1 MANIYERL
9 GVRTIIN
16 AKGPS
21 TRLSGGIMR
30 PEVAEAM
37 AEASQHC
44 VEMAE
49 LQARASEIIAEITG
63 AEAGLVTSG
72 AAAGLL
78 LGTAACVTGLDAGRM
93 NRLPDTSGMANEIV
107 IVRSQ
112 RNFYDHLIRAVGIRL
127 VEVGLPDRYA
137 GAGAR
142 DAEAWEIADALS
154 ERTAA
159 VHWVAGPNA
168 RPRLEQVV
176 EVAHAAGVPVLVDAA
191 AQLPPAD
198 NLRRF
203 IEAGADLVAFSGG
216 KAIGG
221 PQASGILCGRRYL
234 VMAAALQNL
243 DLDVFYELWAPPAHF
258 IDKTRLK
265 GLPQHGIGR
274 GCKVGKE
281 EIVGLLTALRLFV
294 EEDHAARRA
303 RWRGLMQELVD
314 GLAGLAARP
323 AASAG
328 RRRGAGSRARSG
340 RSGGRRER
348 ARADEAPRARRAR
361 RLRRPVGDRP
371 GPHPVQPDVAKGWR
385 AGADRGAGARG
396 SGARELSGA
405 RSDGRAGAGQGG
417 DRDRRGAGHRRGDR
431 RAAGRGRRA
440 RGHRRHARG

>member
-16 AKGPS
+16 ANGPS

-37 AEASQHC
+37 VEASQHC
-44 VEMAE
+44 VEIAE
-49 LQARASEIIAEITG
+49 LQARASEIIAELTG
-63 AEAGLVTSG
+63 AEAGLVTAG

-78 LGTAACVTGLDAGRM
+78 LGTAACVTGLDSGRM
-93 NRLPDTSGMANEIV
+93 NRLPDTSGMANEVV

-112 RNFYDHLIRAVGIRL
+112 RNFYDHMIRAVGVRL

-142 DAEAWEIADALS
+142 DAEPWEIADVLS

-168 RPRLEQVV
+168 RPALEQVV

-191 AQLPPAD
+191 AQLPPAE

-203 IEAGADLVAFSGG
+203 IEAGADLVTFSGG

-265 GLPQHGIGR
+265 GLPQHGLGR

-281 EIVGLLTALRLFV
+281 AIVGLVTALRLFV
-294 EEDHAARRA
+294 EEDAAARRA
-303 RWRGLMQELVD
+303 RWRTLMQELAD
-314 GLAGLAARP
+314 GLQGLAHARVGLLDQGEVPLVALDLDEAAARLSALELMKRLEHGTPPVFADP
-323 AASAG
+323 AALDQARILFGPMSLKDGEPAQIAD
-328 RRRGAGSRARSG
+328 RLRALL
-340 RSGGRRER
+340 
-348 ARADEAPRARRAR
+348 ARAN
-361 RLRRPVGDRP
+361 
-371 GPHPVQPDVAKGWR
+371 
-385 AGADRGAGARG
+385 
-396 SGARELSGA
+396 
-405 RSDGRAGAGQGG
+405 
-417 DRDRRGAGHRRGDR
+417 
-431 RAAGRGRRA
+431 
-440 RGHRRHARG
+440 

>member
-1 MANIYERL
+1 MANVYERL

-37 AEASQHC
+37 VEAAQHC

-63 AEAGLVTSG
+63 AEAGLVTAG
-72 AAAGLL
+72 AAAGLM
-78 LGTAACVTGLDAGRM
+78 LGAAACVTGLDAGRM
-93 NRLPDTSGMANEIV
+93 NRLPDTTGMANEIV
-107 IVRSQ
+107 MVRSQ
-112 RNFYDHLIRAVGIRL
+112 RNFYDHVIRAVGVRL
-127 VEVGLPDRYA
+127 FEVGLPDRYA

-159 VHWVAGPNA
+159 VHWVAARNA
-168 RPRLEQVV
+168 RPPLEQVV

-191 AQLPPAD
+191 AQLPPAY

-203 IEAGADLVAFSGG
+203 TEAGADLVTFSGG

-281 EIVGLLTALRLFV
+281 EIVGLLTALRAFV
-294 EEDHAARRA
+294 EEDAVARRA
-303 RWRGLMQELVD
+303 RWRGLMQELAD
-314 GLAGLAARP
+314 GLEGLPHARLQLLDEDEVPLVALDLDTAAARLRALELMKRLEHGTPPVFADPSALDQNRILFGPMSLKDGEP
-323 AASAG
+323 AQIA
-328 RRRGAGSRARSG
+328 
-340 RSGGRRER
+340 E
-348 ARADEAPRARRAR
+348 
-361 RLRRPVGDRP
+361 RLRAVL
-371 GPHPVQPDVAKGWR
+371 
-385 AGADRGAGARG
+385 ART
-396 SGARELSGA
+396 S
-405 RSDGRAGAGQGG
+405 
-417 DRDRRGAGHRRGDR
+417 
-431 RAAGRGRRA
+431 
-440 RGHRRHARG
+440 

>member
-1 MANIYERL
+1 MANVYERI

-21 TRLSGGIMR
+21 TRLSGGPMR
-30 PEVAEAM
+30 AEVAEAM
-37 AEASQHC
+37 VEGSQHC

-78 LGTAACVTGLDAGRM
+78 LGAAACVTGLDSGRM
-93 NRLPDTSGMANEIV
+93 NRLPDTAGMANEV
-107 IVRSQ
+107 VVVRSQ
-112 RNFYDHLIRAVGIRL
+112 RNFYDHMIRAVGVRL

-159 VHWVAGPNA
+159 VLWVAAPNA
-168 RPRLEQVV
+168 RPRLEPVV
-176 EVAHAAGVPVLVDAA
+176 EVAHAAGMPVLVDAA
-191 AQLPPAD
+191 AQLPPVH

-203 IEAGADLVAFSGG
+203 LDAGADLVAFSGG

-234 VMAAALQNL
+234 IMAAALQHL
-243 DLDVFYELWAPPAHF
+243 DLDVFYELWAPPMHF

-294 EEDHAARRA
+294 EEDEVARHA
-303 RWRGLMQELVD
+303 RWRALMQELAD
-314 GLAGLAARP
+314 GLADLPHARISLVDDGEVPLLALDLEP
-323 AASAG
+323 AAGVGALELMKRLEQGTPAVFADPAAVDQG
-328 RRRGAGSRARSG
+328 RILLGPMSLKDGEPTRIAERLRGLLGRGA
-340 RSGGRRER
+340 
-348 ARADEAPRARRAR
+348 
-361 RLRRPVGDRP
+361 
-371 GPHPVQPDVAKGWR
+371 
-385 AGADRGAGARG
+385 
-396 SGARELSGA
+396 
-405 RSDGRAGAGQGG
+405 
-417 DRDRRGAGHRRGDR
+417 
-431 RAAGRGRRA
+431 
-440 RGHRRHARG
+440 

>member
-16 AKGPS
+16 AKGPA
-21 TRLSGGIMR
+21 TRLSGGPMR
-30 PEVAEAM
+30 AEVAEAM
-37 AEASQHC
+37 AEASRHC
-44 VEMAE
+44 IEMAE

-78 LGTAACVTGLDAGRM
+78 LGAAACVTGLDSGRM
-93 NRLPDTSGMANEIV
+93 NRLPDTSDMANEIV

-112 RNFYDHLIRAVGIRL
+112 RNFYDHMIRAVGVRL

-168 RPRLEQVV
+168 KPRLEQVV

-191 AQLPPAD
+191 AQLPPVD

-203 IEAGADLVAFSGG
+203 IEAGADLVTFSGG

-243 DLDVFYELWAPPAHF
+243 DLDVFYELWDPPAHF

-265 GLPQHGIGR
+265 GLPHHGVGR

-281 EIVGLLTALRLFV
+281 EIVGLLIALRLFV
-294 EEDHAARRA
+294 QEDRVARLA
-303 RWRGLMQELVD
+303 RWRDLMQELAD
-314 GLAGLAARP
+314 GLQGLPHAGVHLLDEGDVPQLAL
-323 AASAG
+323 
-328 RRRGAGSRARSG
+328 
-340 RSGGRRER
+340 EL
-348 ARADEAPRARRAR
+348 DEAA
-361 RLRRPVGDRP
+361 
-371 GPHPVQPDVAKGWR
+371 
-385 AGADRGAGARG
+385 AGVSALELMRQLEHGAPAVFADPSAIDRGRVLFGP
-396 SGARELSGA
+396 LSL
-405 RSDGRAGAGQGG
+405 RDGEPAQIVERV
-417 DRDRRGAGHRRGDR
+417 
-431 RAAGRGRRA
+431 RAALA
-440 RGHRRHARG
+440 RTN

>member
-16 AKGPS
+16 ANGPS

-30 PEVAEAM
+30 REVAEAM
-37 AEASQHC
+37 GEASQHC

-49 LQARASEIIAEITG
+49 LQARASEIIANITG
-63 AEAGLVTSG
+63 AEAGLVTAG

-93 NRLPDTSGMANEIV
+93 NRLPNTSDMANQVV

-112 RNFYDHLIRAVGIRL
+112 RNFYDHMIRAVGVRL

-142 DAEAWEIADALS
+142 DAEPWEIADALS

-159 VHWVAGPNA
+159 VYWVAGPKA
-168 RPRLEQVV
+168 RPALEQVV

-203 IEAGADLVAFSGG
+203 IDAGADLVAFSGG

-265 GLPQHGIGR
+265 GLPQHGLGR

-294 EEDHAARRA
+294 EEDAAARRA
-303 RWRGLMQELVD
+303 RWRALMQELAD
-314 GLAGLAARP
+314 SLQGLPHVRVHLLDEGEVPLVALDLDEAAARLSALELMKRLEHGTP
-323 AASAG
+323 AVFADPSALDQG
-328 RRRGAGSRARSG
+328 RILFGPMCLKNGEPAQV
-340 RSGGRRER
+340 
-348 ARADEAPRARRAR
+348 AD
-361 RLRRPVGDRP
+361 RLRALLARPN
-371 GPHPVQPDVAKGWR
+371 
-385 AGADRGAGARG
+385 
-396 SGARELSGA
+396 
-405 RSDGRAGAGQGG
+405 
-417 DRDRRGAGHRRGDR
+417 
-431 RAAGRGRRA
+431 
-440 RGHRRHARG
+440 

>member
-21 TRLSGGIMR
+21 TRLSGSIMH

-78 LGTAACVTGLDAGRM
+78 LGTAACVTGLDSGRM

-127 VEVGLPDRYA
+127 VEIGLPDRYA

-191 AQLPPAD
+191 AQLPPAS

-203 IEAGADLVAFSGG
+203 IEVGADLVTFSAG

-221 PQASGILCGRRYL
+221 PQAAGILCGRRYL

-274 GCKVGKE
+274 SCKIGKE
-281 EIVGLLTALRLFV
+281 QIVGLLTALRLFV

-314 GLAGLAARP
+314 GLAGFQHARVHLLDEGEVP
-323 AASAG
+323 EVALDV
-328 RRRGAGSRARSG
+328 
-340 RSGGRRER
+340 
-348 ARADEAPRARRAR
+348 DEAAAGVSALELVK
-361 RLRRPVGDRP
+361 RLEHGTPAVFANP
-371 GPHPVQPDVAKGWR
+371 GSV
-385 AGADRGAGARG
+385 DRGRILFNPMALKDGDPAQIAERVRGILARTN
-396 SGARELSGA
+396 
-405 RSDGRAGAGQGG
+405 
-417 DRDRRGAGHRRGDR
+417 
-431 RAAGRGRRA
+431 
-440 RGHRRHARG
+440 

>member
-1 MANIYERL
+1 MTTIYEHL
-9 GVRTIIN
+9 GVRSIIN

-21 TRLSGGIMR
+21 TRLSGGPMR
-30 PEVAEAM
+30 SDVAQAM
-37 AEASQHC
+37 VEASQHC
-44 VEMAE
+44 VDMAE

-78 LGTAACVTGLDAGRM
+78 LGTAACVTGLDAGQM
-93 NRLPDTSGMANEIV
+93 NRLPETAGVANEIV
-107 IVRSQ
+107 MVRSQ
-112 RNFYDHLIRAVGIRL
+112 RNFYDHMIRAVGVRL

-137 GAGAR
+137 GAGSR

-159 VHWVAGPNA
+159 VHWVAAPGA

-234 VMAAALQNL
+234 IMAAALQNL

-265 GLPQHGIGR
+265 GLPHHGIGR

-294 EEDHAARRA
+294 EEDAGARRA
-303 RWRGLMQELVD
+303 RWRRLMQELVD
-314 GLAGLAARP
+314 DLADLRHATVGLLDDEEVPRVALDL
-323 AASAG
+323 
-328 RRRGAGSRARSG
+328 
-340 RSGGRRER
+340 
-348 ARADEAPRARRAR
+348 DEAALGMSALELMK
-361 RLRRPVGDRP
+361 RLE
-371 GPHPVQPDVAKGWR
+371 H
-385 AGADRGAGARG
+385 GAPAVFADPSAIDRGRILFAPMCLKDGEPTRIAERVR
-396 SGARELSGA
+396 ALL
-405 RSDGRAGAGQGG
+405 GRAA
-417 DRDRRGAGHRRGDR
+417 
-431 RAAGRGRRA
+431 
-440 RGHRRHARG
+440 

>member
-1 MANIYERL
+1 MGNVYERI

-21 TRLSGGIMR
+21 TRLSGGYLR
-30 PEVAEAM
+30 AEVAEAM
-37 AEASQHC
+37 VEASQHC

-49 LQARASEIIAEITG
+49 LQARASEIIAEVTG

-78 LGTAACVTGLDAGRM
+78 LGAAACVTGLDSGRM
-93 NRLPDTSGMANEIV
+93 NRLPDTAGVANEV
-107 IVRSQ
+107 VVVRSQ
-112 RNFYDHLIRAVGIRL
+112 RNFYDHMIRAVGVRL

-154 ERTAA
+154 EATSA
-159 VHWVAGPNA
+159 VLWVAAPNA
-168 RPRLEQVV
+168 QPRLEQVV

-191 AQLPPAD
+191 AQLPPLH

-203 IEAGADLVAFSGG
+203 VDAGADLVTFSGG

-234 VMAAALQNL
+234 IMAAALQNL
-243 DLDVFYELWAPPAHF
+243 DLDVFYELWAPPMHF

-294 EEDHAARRA
+294 EEDGGARRA
-303 RWRGLMQELVD
+303 RWRGLMQELAD
-314 GLAGLAARP
+314 GLAGLPNARISLVDDGEVPLLALDLEP
-323 AASAG
+323 AAGVGALELMKRLEHGAPAVFADPAAIDQG
-328 RRRGAGSRARSG
+328 RILFGPMSLKDGEPALIA
-340 RSGGRRER
+340 E
-348 ARADEAPRARRAR
+348 
-361 RLRRPVGDRP
+361 RLRG
-371 GPHPVQPDVAKGWR
+371 
-385 AGADRGAGARG
+385 
-396 SGARELSGA
+396 LL
-405 RSDGRAGAGQGG
+405 
-417 DRDRRGAGHRRGDR
+417 
-431 RAAGRGRRA
+431 GRGT
-440 RGHRRHARG
+440 

>member
-16 AKGPS
+16 ANGPS
-21 TRLSGGIMR
+21 TRLSGGTMR
-30 PEVAEAM
+30 PEVAAAM
-37 AEASQHC
+37 LEASQHC
-44 VEMAE
+44 IEMAE

-78 LGTAACVTGLDAGRM
+78 LGAAACVTGLDSGRM

-107 IVRSQ
+107 MVRSQ
-112 RNFYDHLIRAVGIRL
+112 RNFYDHMIRAVGARL

-159 VHWVAGPNA
+159 VHWVAGPKA
-168 RPRLEQVV
+168 RPTLEQVV

-265 GLPQHGIGR
+265 GLPQHGLGR

-294 EEDHAARRA
+294 EEDAAARRA
-303 RWRGLMQELVD
+303 RWRALMQELAD
-314 GLAGLAARP
+314 GLAGLPHARVHLLDEGEAPLVALDLDEAAARLSALELMKRLEHGTPPVFADPSALDQGRILFGPMSLKDGEP
-323 AASAG
+323 AQI
-328 RRRGAGSRARSG
+328 
-340 RSGGRRER
+340 
-348 ARADEAPRARRAR
+348 AD
-361 RLRRPVGDRP
+361 RLRTLLARPN
-371 GPHPVQPDVAKGWR
+371 
-385 AGADRGAGARG
+385 
-396 SGARELSGA
+396 
-405 RSDGRAGAGQGG
+405 
-417 DRDRRGAGHRRGDR
+417 
-431 RAAGRGRRA
+431 
-440 RGHRRHARG
+440 

>member
-1 MANIYERL
+1 MGNRSIEIDRHATAALLCPLVANEGLSPAARQTARVAEGAMTDIYQRL
-9 GVRTIIN
+9 GVRSIIN

-21 TRLSGGIMR
+21 TRLSGGRMR
-30 PEVAEAM
+30 AEVAEAM
-37 AEASQHC
+37 VEASRQC
-44 VEMAE
+44 VDMAE

-93 NRLPDTSGMANEIV
+93 NRLPDTAGMENEIV

-112 RNFYDHLIRAVGIRL
+112 RNFYDHMIRAVGVRL

-142 DAEAWEIADALS
+142 DAEAWEIADAFS

-159 VHWVAGPNA
+159 VHWVAGPGA

-191 AQLPPAD
+191 AQLPPAE

-203 IEAGADLVAFSGG
+203 VDAGADLVAFSGG

-234 VMAAALQNL
+234 IMAAALQNL
-243 DLDVFYELWAPPAHF
+243 DLDVFYDLWAPPAHF

-274 GCKVGKE
+274 SCKIGKE

-294 EEDHAARRA
+294 EEKAGARRA
-303 RWRGLMQELVD
+303 RWRGLMQDLTD
-314 GLAGLAARP
+314 GLADL
-323 AASAG
+323 
-328 RRRGAGSRARSG
+328 
-340 RSGGRRER
+340 
-348 ARADEAPRARRAR
+348 
-361 RLRRPVGDRP
+361 
-371 GPHPVQPDVAKGWR
+371 
-385 AGADRGAGARG
+385 
-396 SGARELSGA
+396 
-405 RSDGRAGAGQGG
+405 
-417 DRDRRGAGHRRGDR
+417 
-431 RAAGRGRRA
+431 
-440 RGHRRHARG
+440 RHARIVLLDEDEVPQVALDLDEAAAGMTTLELVKRLEHGVPAVFADPAAIDRGRILFGPMSLQDGEPARIAERLRALLGHAS

>member
-16 AKGPS
+16 ANGPS

-30 PEVAEAM
+30 REVAEAM
-37 AEASQHC
+37 GEASQHC

-49 LQARASEIIAEITG
+49 LQARASEIIANITG

-93 NRLPDTSGMANEIV
+93 NRLPDTSDMANQVI

-112 RNFYDHLIRAVGIRL
+112 RNFYDHMIRAVGVRL

-142 DAEAWEIADALS
+142 DAEPWEIADALS

-159 VHWVAGPNA
+159 VYWVAGPKA
-168 RPRLEQVV
+168 RPALEQVV

-203 IEAGADLVAFSGG
+203 IDAGADLVAFSGG

-265 GLPQHGIGR
+265 GLPQHGLGR

-294 EEDHAARRA
+294 EEDAAARRA
-303 RWRGLMQELVD
+303 RWRALMQELAD
-314 GLAGLAARP
+314 SLQGLPHVRVHLLDEGEVPLVALDLDEAAARLSALELMKRLEHGTP
-323 AASAG
+323 AVFADPSALDQG
-328 RRRGAGSRARSG
+328 RILFGPMCLKNGEPAQV
-340 RSGGRRER
+340 
-348 ARADEAPRARRAR
+348 AD
-361 RLRRPVGDRP
+361 RLRALLARPN
-371 GPHPVQPDVAKGWR
+371 
-385 AGADRGAGARG
+385 
-396 SGARELSGA
+396 
-405 RSDGRAGAGQGG
+405 
-417 DRDRRGAGHRRGDR
+417 
-431 RAAGRGRRA
+431 
-440 RGHRRHARG
+440 

>member
-1 MANIYERL
+1 MTNIYERL

-16 AKGPS
+16 ANGPS

-37 AEASQHC
+37 VEASQHC

-78 LGTAACVTGLDAGRM
+78 LGAAACVTGLDAGRM
-93 NRLPDTSGMANEIV
+93 NRLPDTSGMANEVV

-112 RNFYDHLIRAVGIRL
+112 RNFYDHMIRAVGVRL
-127 VEVGLPDRYA
+127 IEVGLPDRYA

-142 DAEAWEIADALS
+142 DAEPWEIADALS

-159 VHWVAGPNA
+159 VHWVAGPHA
-168 RPRLEQVV
+168 RPALEQVV

-191 AQLPPAD
+191 AQLPPAN
-198 NLRRF
+198 NLKRF

-294 EEDHAARRA
+294 EDDHAARRA

-314 GLAGLAARP
+314 GLAGLPHARVHLLDEGEVPEVALDLDEAAAGVSALELMRRLEHGAP
-323 AASAG
+323 AVFADPESVD
-328 RRRGAGSRARSG
+328 RRRILFNPMALKDGEPEQIA
-340 RSGGRRER
+340 ER
-348 ARADEAPRARRAR
+348 
-361 RLRRPVGDRP
+361 V
-371 GPHPVQPDVAKGWR
+371 
-385 AGADRGAGARG
+385 
-396 SGARELSGA
+396 
-405 RSDGRAGAGQGG
+405 
-417 DRDRRGAGHRRGDR
+417 
-431 RAAGRGRRA
+431 RAALA
-440 RGHRRHARG
+440 RTN

>member
-1 MANIYERL
+1 MANVYERL

-16 AKGPS
+16 ANRPS

-37 AEASQHC
+37 VEASQHC
-44 VEMAE
+44 IEMAE
-49 LQARASEIIAEITG
+49 LQARASEIIADITG
-63 AEAGLVTSG
+63 AEAGLVTAG

-78 LGTAACVTGLDAGRM
+78 LGTAACVTGLDSGRM
-93 NRLPDTSGMANEIV
+93 NRLPDTSGMANEVV

-112 RNFYDHLIRAVGIRL
+112 RNFYDHMIRAVGVRL

-142 DAEAWEIADALS
+142 DAESWEIADALS

-159 VHWVAGPNA
+159 VYWVAAPKA
-168 RPRLEQVV
+168 RPALEQVV

-191 AQLPPAD
+191 AQLPPVD

-203 IEAGADLVAFSGG
+203 IDAGADLVTFSGG

-265 GLPQHGIGR
+265 GLPQHGLGR

-294 EEDHAARRA
+294 EEDAAARRA
-303 RWRGLMQELVD
+303 RWRALMQELAD
-314 GLAGLAARP
+314 GLKGLPHARVGLLDEGDVPLVALDLDEAAARL
-323 AASAG
+323 SALELLKRLEHCSPPVFADPSALDQARILFG
-328 RRRGAGSRARSG
+328 PMSLKDGEPGQIAEQLRGVL
-340 RSGGRRER
+340 
-348 ARADEAPRARRAR
+348 ARA
-361 RLRRPVGDRP
+361 
-371 GPHPVQPDVAKGWR
+371 H
-385 AGADRGAGARG
+385 
-396 SGARELSGA
+396 
-405 RSDGRAGAGQGG
+405 
-417 DRDRRGAGHRRGDR
+417 
-431 RAAGRGRRA
+431 
-440 RGHRRHARG
+440 

>member
-1 MANIYERL
+1 MANIYEQL

-21 TRLSGGIMR
+21 TRLSGDIIR
-30 PEVAEAM
+30 PEVTAAM
-37 AEASQHC
+37 VQASQHY

-63 AEAGLVTSG
+63 AEAGLVTCG

-78 LGTAACVTGLDAGRM
+78 LGTAACVTGLDPGRM
-93 NRLPDTSGMANEIV
+93 NRLPDTQDMANEIV

-112 RNFYDHLIRAVGIRL
+112 RNFYDHMIRAVGVRL
-127 VEVGLPDRYA
+127 IEVGLPDRYA
-137 GAGAR
+137 GAGTR
-142 DAEAWEIADALS
+142 DAEAWEIADVLS

-191 AQLPPAD
+191 AQLPPAA

-203 IEAGADLVAFSGG
+203 IEAGADLVTFSGG

-221 PQASGILCGRRYL
+221 PQASGVLCGRRYL

-243 DLDVFYELWAPPAHF
+243 DLDVLYDLWSPPAHF

-281 EIVGLLTALRLFV
+281 EVVGLLTALRLFV
-294 EEDHAARRA
+294 EEDSAARRA
-303 RWRGLMQELVD
+303 RWCALMQELAD
-314 GLAGLAARP
+314 GLDGQPHARALLLDDGEVPLVALDLDEAAARLSALELMKRLEHGTP
-323 AASAG
+323 AVFADPSA
-328 RRRGAGSRARSG
+328 
-340 RSGGRRER
+340 
-348 ARADEAPRARRAR
+348 
-361 RLRRPVGDRP
+361 L
-371 GPHPVQPDVAKGWR
+371 
-385 AGADRGAGARG
+385 DRGRILFGPMSLKDGDPAQIAARVAAAL
-396 SGARELSGA
+396 ARPN
-405 RSDGRAGAGQGG
+405 
-417 DRDRRGAGHRRGDR
+417 
-431 RAAGRGRRA
+431 
-440 RGHRRHARG
+440 

>member
-1 MANIYERL
+1 MANVYERL
-9 GVRTIIN
+9 GVRTMIN

-21 TRLSGGIMR
+21 TRLSGGVMR
-30 PEVAEAM
+30 PEVAQAMVEA
-37 AEASQHC
+37 AQHC

-93 NRLPDTSGMANEIV
+93 NRLPDTAGMANEVV

-112 RNFYDHLIRAVGIRL
+112 RNFYDHMIRAVGVRL

-159 VHWVAGPNA
+159 VHWVAAPNA
-168 RPRLEQVV
+168 RPPLEQVV

-198 NLRRF
+198 NLRSF
-203 IEAGADLVAFSGG
+203 IQAGADLVTFSGG

-234 VMAAALQNL
+234 IMAAALQNL

-265 GLPQHGIGR
+265 GLPQHGLGR
-274 GCKVGKE
+274 GCKIGKE

-294 EEDHAARRA
+294 EEDAAARRA
-303 RWRGLMQELVD
+303 RWRTLIQQLTD
-314 GLAGLAARP
+314 GLQGLPHARLQVLDDGEVPLVALDLDETAARL
-323 AASAG
+323 SAL
-328 RRRGAGSRARSG
+328 
-340 RSGGRRER
+340 ELM
-348 ARADEAPRARRAR
+348 R
-361 RLRRPVGDRP
+361 RLEHGTPAVFADPSALDQGRILF
-371 GPHPVQPDVAKGWR
+371 GPMSLKDGEPAQV
-385 AGADRGAGARG
+385 ADR
-396 SGARELSGA
+396 L
-405 RSDGRAGAGQGG
+405 RALVT
-417 DRDRRGAGHRRGDR
+417 RPN
-431 RAAGRGRRA
+431 
-440 RGHRRHARG
+440 

>member
-1 MANIYERL
+1 MTTIYEHL
-9 GVRTIIN
+9 GVRSIIN

-21 TRLSGGIMR
+21 TRLSGGPMR
-30 PEVAEAM
+30 SDVAQAM
-37 AEASQHC
+37 VEASQHC
-44 VEMAE
+44 VDMAE

-78 LGTAACVTGLDAGRM
+78 LGTAACVTGLDAGQM
-93 NRLPDTSGMANEIV
+93 NRLPETAGVANEIV
-107 IVRSQ
+107 MVRSQ
-112 RNFYDHLIRAVGIRL
+112 RNFYDHMIRAVGVRL

-137 GAGAR
+137 GAGVR
-142 DAEAWEIADALS
+142 DAEAWEIADAIG

-159 VHWVAGPNA
+159 VYWVAAPGA

-234 VMAAALQNL
+234 IMAAALQNL

-265 GLPQHGIGR
+265 GLPHHGIGR

-294 EEDHAARRA
+294 EEDAGARRA
-303 RWRGLMQELVD
+303 RWRALMQELVD
-314 GLAGLAARP
+314 DLADLRHATVGLLDDEEVPRVALDL
-323 AASAG
+323 
-328 RRRGAGSRARSG
+328 
-340 RSGGRRER
+340 
-348 ARADEAPRARRAR
+348 DEAALGMSALELMK
-361 RLRRPVGDRP
+361 RLE
-371 GPHPVQPDVAKGWR
+371 H
-385 AGADRGAGARG
+385 GAPAVFADPSAIDRGRILFAPMCLKDGEPTRIAERVR
-396 SGARELSGA
+396 ALL
-405 RSDGRAGAGQGG
+405 GRAA
-417 DRDRRGAGHRRGDR
+417 
-431 RAAGRGRRA
+431 
-440 RGHRRHARG
+440 

>member
-1 MANIYERL
+1 MPSIYERV

-21 TRLSGGIMR
+21 TRLSGGPMR

-37 AEASQHC
+37 VEASQHC
-44 VEMAE
+44 VDMAE

-78 LGTAACVTGLDAGRM
+78 LGAAACITGLDSGRM
-93 NRLPDTSGMANEIV
+93 NRLPDTDGMSDEIV
-107 IVRSQ
+107 MVRSQ
-112 RNFYDHLIRAVGIRL
+112 RNFYDHMIRAVGVKL
-127 VEVGLPDRYA
+127 VEVGLPNRYA
-137 GAGAR
+137 GAGVR

-154 ERTAA
+154 DRTAT
-159 VHWVAGPNA
+159 VHWVAGPDA

-191 AQLPPAD
+191 AQLPPIE
-198 NLRRF
+198 NLKRF

-243 DLDVFYELWAPPAHF
+243 DLDVLYELWAPPMHF

-281 EIVGLLTALRLFV
+281 EIAGLLTALRLFV
-294 EEDHAARRA
+294 EEDGGARRA
-303 RWRGLMQELVD
+303 RWRGLMQELAD
-314 GLAGLAARP
+314 GLADLPHASARLLDEGEVPLVALDLDAAAGIGALELMKRLEQGAPAVFADP
-323 AASAG
+323 AAVDRGRILFGPMSLKAG
-328 RRRGAGSRARSG
+328 EPGLIAERLRGLLG
-340 RSGGRRER
+340 RST
-348 ARADEAPRARRAR
+348 
-361 RLRRPVGDRP
+361 
-371 GPHPVQPDVAKGWR
+371 
-385 AGADRGAGARG
+385 
-396 SGARELSGA
+396 
-405 RSDGRAGAGQGG
+405 
-417 DRDRRGAGHRRGDR
+417 
-431 RAAGRGRRA
+431 
-440 RGHRRHARG
+440 

>member
-16 AKGPS
+16 ANGPS
-21 TRLSGGIMR
+21 TRLSGGMMR
-30 PEVAEAM
+30 PEVAAAM
-37 AEASQHC
+37 VEASQHC
-44 VEMAE
+44 IEMAE

-93 NRLPDTSGMANEIV
+93 NRLPGTSGMTNEVV

-112 RNFYDHLIRAVGIRL
+112 RNFYDHMIRAVGVRL

-159 VHWVAGPNA
+159 VHWVAAPKA
-168 RPRLEQVV
+168 RPSLEQVV

-265 GLPQHGIGR
+265 GLPQHGLGR

-294 EEDHAARRA
+294 EEDAGARRA
-303 RWRGLMQELVD
+303 RWRALMQQLAD
-314 GLAGLAARP
+314 GLQGVPHTRVQLLDEGEVPLVALDLDEAAARLSALELMKRLEHGTP
-323 AASAG
+323 AVFADPSALDQSRVLFG
-328 RRRGAGSRARSG
+328 PMSLKDGEPAQIAEQLRGVL
-340 RSGGRRER
+340 
-348 ARADEAPRARRAR
+348 ARA
-361 RLRRPVGDRP
+361 
-371 GPHPVQPDVAKGWR
+371 H
-385 AGADRGAGARG
+385 
-396 SGARELSGA
+396 
-405 RSDGRAGAGQGG
+405 
-417 DRDRRGAGHRRGDR
+417 
-431 RAAGRGRRA
+431 
-440 RGHRRHARG
+440 

>member
-1 MANIYERL
+1 MPNIYERI

-21 TRLSGGIMR
+21 TRLSGGPMR

-37 AEASQHC
+37 VEASQHC
-44 VEMAE
+44 VDMAE

-78 LGTAACVTGLDAGRM
+78 LGTAACVTGLDSGRM
-93 NRLPDTSGMANEIV
+93 NRLPDTDGMSDEIV
-107 IVRSQ
+107 MVRSQ
-112 RNFYDHLIRAVGIRL
+112 RNFYDHMIRAVGVKL
-127 VEVGLPDRYA
+127 VEVGLPNRHA
-137 GAGAR
+137 GAGVR

-154 ERTAA
+154 DRTAA
-159 VHWVAGPNA
+159 VHWVACPNA
-168 RPRLEQVV
+168 RPPLEQVV

-191 AQLPPAD
+191 AQLPPVE
-198 NLRRF
+198 NLKRF
-203 IEAGADLVAFSGG
+203 VEAGADLVAVSGG

-243 DLDVFYELWAPPAHF
+243 DLDVFYEAWSPPMHF

-294 EEDHAARRA
+294 EEDGGARRA
-303 RWRGLMQELVD
+303 RWRGLMQDLAD
-314 GLAGLAARP
+314 GLADLPHVSACLLDDGEVPLVALDLDPGAGVGALELMKRLEQGAPAVFADP
-323 AASAG
+323 AAVDWG
-328 RRRGAGSRARSG
+328 RILFGPMCLNDGEPALIAERLRGLLG
-340 RSGGRRER
+340 RS
-348 ARADEAPRARRAR
+348 
-361 RLRRPVGDRP
+361 
-371 GPHPVQPDVAKGWR
+371 
-385 AGADRGAGARG
+385 
-396 SGARELSGA
+396 S
-405 RSDGRAGAGQGG
+405 
-417 DRDRRGAGHRRGDR
+417 
-431 RAAGRGRRA
+431 
-440 RGHRRHARG
+440 